1 MTEHSDPARADH
13 LNSVLDDALERLRG
27 MGPEAVHG
35 APNHGPMAAEALVA
49 LGCPDEVSRWVDDYR
64 RELVPMPQARSLVT
78 EYTWREAL
86 GIIRRIGDWQ
96 AFFLTQFAEASWQT
110 VFGQWIPRLIPG
122 LMAAGTHSLIRTAH
136 AIRAL
141 SEAAT
146 PVRAE
151 ELASALAYWAAY
163 YQTLPGVP
171 RLRGPLDLDH
181 AIEQIPRIGGDQQ
194 SKSRREGV
202 PREFVRVLAEYP
214 DFAAAV
220 DRLGAIEA
228 VDESLNRLTEMGAR
242 LYLANASTHP
252 LVFIHALTGPA
263 AVRLLLPY
271 MPVWL
276 REVALAYCWQA
287 IAAWIAAYGSDT
299 AGPPD
304 DSAPPSEPEIIG
316 RALGTRDHHAIKL
329 AEACLREHRL
339 NPQAVYLKAASDW
352 PLRLAA
358 SSRWSVAERVRAGIA
373 IGWDPIE
380 RQGIVS
386 ASANDSLG

>member
-1 MTEHSDPARADH
+1 MREHSDPARADH
-13 LNSVLDDALERLRG
+13 LNSVLDDALERVRG

-49 LGCPDEVSRWVDDYR
+49 LGCSDEVSRWVDDYR
-64 RELVPMPQARSLVT
+64 RELVPMPQARSPVT

-86 GIIRRIGDWQ
+86 GVIQRIGDWQ
-96 AFFLTQFAEASWQT
+96 AFFLTQFAEAPWQT
-110 VFGQWIPRLIPG
+110 VFAQWIPRLIPG
-122 LMAAGTHSLIRTAH
+122 LMAGGTHGLIRTAH

-146 PVRAE
+146 PVRVE

-163 YQTLPGVP
+163 HQTLPGVP
-171 RLRGPLDLDH
+171 RLRGPLDLDR
-181 AIEQIPRIGGDQQ
+181 AIEQVPRIGDDRRNKG
-194 SKSRREGV
+194 RREGV
-202 PREFVRVLAEYP
+202 PRELVRVLAEYP

-220 DRLGAIEA
+220 DRLGTIEA
-228 VDESLNRLTEMGAR
+228 VDKSLNRLTEMGAR

-263 AVRLLLPY
+263 AVRLLLPH

-287 IAAWIAAYGSDT
+287 IAAWVAAYGSDT
-299 AGPPD
+299 PGPPD

-352 PLRLAA
+352 PLRLFA

-380 RQGIVS
+380 RQGVS